1 MGPDW
6 AQIKRDDSL
15 PHLRHGC
22 LMTDPAAKP
31 HLNARILVA
40 DDDMNVRL
48 LTRQCLESEGMAVVE
63 AADGHEALQAFVR
76 ERPDLV
82 FLDVEMPGMTGLE
95 VCKRIRSMP
104 QGESVPIMIVTGS
117 DDRESIDEGFRAGA
131 TQYKTKPV
139 NWSLLSRD
147 VQYMLR
153 ASDAFN
159 VLKRQEDRLRYLA
172 YFDPLTSLPNRR
184 SFTEQLNRMLK
195 HAQRRECSAAL
206 MFIDLDNFKRTNDSI
221 GHARGDRLLV
231 EISKRLTS
239 ELREDDSITYFTDKS
254 AAEGSEDARGGTE
267 IARLG
272 GDEFTVVLSDIT
284 DNMDVERVARRII
297 RSLSQPIA
305 LHTHNPVV
313 TPSIGIAMYPQ
324 DGADADTLVRNAD
337 TAMYAAK
344 SDGRATFRFYNEEMN
359 ARSIEQLKLEEDLRD
374 ALEQDQFEMH
384 YQPQV
389 ETLTGRVV
397 SFEAL
402 LRWRHPERGMVSP
415 GEFIPV
421 AERTGQI
428 IEIGE
433 WVLTAVAKQCEAWDT
448 MGLPAFRVCVNI
460 SPLQFRRPDLLHYV
474 RDFLARSGLEAER
487 LEFELTESA
496 IMTDGEQNVAKLGQL
511 KSLGLDLAVDD
522 FGTGYSS
529 LNYLR
534 KFPVNTLKIDQS
546 FVADMEAS
554 DGAAIVDA
562 IIALAKALN
571 MRSIA
576 EGIETEKQLAYLAER
591 RCDLLQGYLFARPLP
606 ADDVPDEVT
615 RDYSSIIERA
625 RCNASSE

>member
-1 MGPDW
+1 MNEP
-6 AQIKRDDSL
+6 
-15 PHLRHGC
+15 
-22 LMTDPAAKP
+22 PAAHAP
-31 HLNARILVA
+31 RARVLVA

-48 LTRQCLESEGMAVVE
+48 LTRQCLEREGITVIE
-63 AADGHEALQAFVR
+63 AADGHEALDCFVR

-95 VCKRIRSMP
+95 VCRRIRAMP

-184 SFTEQLNRMLK
+184 SFNEQLHRILK
-195 HAQRRECSAAL
+195 RARRLDSYAAL
-206 MFIDLDNFKRTNDSI
+206 LFIDLDNFKRINDSI
-221 GHARGDRLLV
+221 GHGRGDRLLV
-231 EISKRLTS
+231 EIAKRLTR
-239 ELREDDSITYFTDKS
+239 ELREDDAVSYFTENS
-254 AAEGSEDARGGTE
+254 ADDDEDRGTE

-272 GDEFTVVLSDIT
+272 GDEFTVVISDVHST
-284 DNMDVERVARRII
+284 TDVERVARRII
-297 RSLSQPIA
+297 NSLSDPIP
-305 LHTHNPVV
+305 LQTHNPVV

-324 DGADADTLVRNAD
+324 DGEDADTLIRNAD

-344 SDGRATFRFYNEEMN
+344 ADGRSCYRFYNEEMN
-359 ARSIEQLKLEEDLRD
+359 ARSIEQLKLEEDLRE
-374 ALEQDQFEMH
+374 ALRTGQLEMR
-384 YQPQV
+384 YQPQI
-389 ETLTGRVV
+389 ETMTGRVV
-397 SFEAL
+397 SLEAL
-402 LRWRHPERGMVSP
+402 VRWRHPERGMISP
-415 GEFIPV
+415 AEFIPV
-421 AERTGQI
+421 AEHTGQI
-428 IEIGE
+428 IELGE
-433 WVLTAVAKQCEAWDT
+433 WVLTDVARQCVEWDAQ
-448 MGLPAFRVCVNI
+448 GLACFRVCVNI

-474 RDFLARSGLEAER
+474 RDFLKRSGINPKR
-487 LEFELTESA
+487 LELELTESA
-496 IMTDGEQNVAKLGQL
+496 IMTDGEHNIAKLTQL

-534 KFPVNTLKIDQS
+534 KFPINTLKIDQS
-546 FVADMEAS
+546 FVADMANS

-562 IIALAKALN
+562 IIALARALN

-576 EGIETEKQLAYLAER
+576 EGIETEEQLAYLAHL
-591 RCDLLQGYLFARPLP
+591 RCDLMQGYFFAYPLT
-606 ADDVPDEVT
+606 AEEIPDAVE
-615 RDYSSIIERA
+615 RDYSEEIRRAQERYG
-625 RCNASSE
+625 RR